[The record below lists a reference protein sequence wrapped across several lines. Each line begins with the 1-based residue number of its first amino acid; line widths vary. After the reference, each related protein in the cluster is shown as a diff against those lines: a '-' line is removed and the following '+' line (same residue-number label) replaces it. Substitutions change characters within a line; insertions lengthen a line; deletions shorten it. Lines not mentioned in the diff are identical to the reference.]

1 MNNFIIALVGTGL
14 AGLALVL
21 VATAVAWREHH
32 LRVQHL
38 RRQRVHSANSHFALL
53 AKTQAVD
60 EQLLAVTTA
69 LEQEQTVQADPSEQA
84 QRQSTLHSAMQR
96 MTGDTGAA
104 HATRGTSHGA
114 RRQSDVAVAGDGAG
128 TGTGSRS
135 KHPPSGRP
143 RLPRALLNAAAAASA
158 QANNTKDSSAH
169 WQETSP
175 MVLANEPEHFD
186 PTEPAPAGAAASYQR
201 ASVQAEALEQR

>member
-1 MNNFIIALVGTGL
+1 MNTFITALVGTGL

-21 VATAVAWREHH
+21 VATTVAWLEHRK
-32 LRVQHL
+32 RVQHL

-60 EQLLAVTTA
+60 EQLLAVTAA
-69 LEQEQTVQADPSEQA
+69 LEQEQALLSDQSDQVGQGEQA

-96 MTGDTGAA
+96 MTGE
-104 HATRGTSHGA
+104 TRGASHGA
-114 RRQSDVAVAGDGAG
+114 RRQSDVAAVDGPG
-128 TGTGSRS
+128 TS
-135 KHPPSGRP
+135 KNPPSGRP
-143 RLPRALLNAAAAASA
+143 RLPRALLNAAAAAGA
-158 QANNTKDSSAH
+158 KESSAH

-186 PTEPAPAGAAASYQR
+186 PTELGDEPAGMPPVLINQPTRVAETAEAASR
-201 ASVQAEALEQR
+201 